1 MVSITEQIE
10 SLQAQ
15 IRALEKERIEEQR
28 ATREK
33 AHKVSNILRTLK
45 KYGLEIAD
53 LQQQDLGA
61 VVESR
66 LVRQKALPK
75 YRNPADAAQVWTGR
89 GKRPSW
95 VRAHLTLGGTLEQL
109 KIAA

>member
-10 SLQAQ
+10 RLQAQ
-15 IRALEKERIEEQR
+15 IRALEKERIDAQR
-28 ATREK
+28 TTRAK
-33 AHKVSNILRTLK
+33 QQRVSNILRTLK

-61 VVESR
+61 VSMST
-66 LVRQKALPK
+66 LSGQKLPPK
-75 YRNPADAAQVWTGR
+75 YQNPGNAAQSWSGR

>member
-15 IRALEKERIEEQR
+15 IRALEKERIEAQR
-28 ATREK
+28 ATRAK
-33 AHKVSNILRTLK
+33 QHRVSDILRTLK

-61 VVESR
+61 VCKSP
-66 LVRQKALPK
+66 LSGQKAPPK
-75 YRNPADAAQVWTGR
+75 YQNPADAAQVWSGR

>member
-10 SLQAQ
+10 RLHAQ

-28 ATREK
+28 TTRAK
-33 AHKVSNILRTLK
+33 RDKVLSVLRTLK

-61 VVESR
+61 VSKSP
-66 LVRQKALPK
+66 LSGQKVAPK
-75 YRNPADAAQVWTGR
+75 YQNPADAAQVWSGR
-89 GKRPSW
+89 GMRPAW

>member
-1 MVSITEQIE
+1 MVDIAAEIE
-10 SLQAQ
+10 RLHAQ
-15 IRALEKERIEEQR
+15 IRALEQERFDAHR
-28 ATREK
+28 ATLAKRN
-33 AHKVSNILRTLK
+33 KVATVLRTLK

-53 LQQQDLGA
+53 LQQDLGA

-75 YRNPADAAQVWTGR
+75 YQNPADAAQVWSGR

>member
-1 MVSITEQIE
+1 MVDIAAEIE
-10 SLQAQ
+10 RLHAQ

-28 ATREK
+28 TTRAK
-33 AHKVSNILRTLK
+33 RDKVSSVLRTLK

-53 LQQQDLGA
+53 LQQDLGA

-75 YRNPADAAQVWTGR
+75 YQNPADAAQVWSGR